1 MAMALRFEH
10 CLCVLRLRF
19 AALRFEL
26 QAQSPKPYK
35 RQALFAARC
44 SLLVAA
50 SCCCRCYLLLPLLRC
65 CVLLNCAL
73 CVLLRSAVRV
83 SCGCAI

>member
-44 SLLVAA
+44 
-50 SCCCRCYLLLPLLRC
+50 
-65 CVLLNCAL
+65 
-73 CVLLRSAVRV
+73 
-83 SCGCAI
+83 